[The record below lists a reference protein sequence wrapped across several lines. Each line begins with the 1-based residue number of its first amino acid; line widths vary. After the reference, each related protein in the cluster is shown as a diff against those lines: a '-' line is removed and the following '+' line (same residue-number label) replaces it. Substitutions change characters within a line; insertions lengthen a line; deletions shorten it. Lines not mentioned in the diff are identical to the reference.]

1 MADRVSLLGER
12 PPEELVDW
20 YRAADVMLLTSSR
33 EGRPNVVLEALSTG
47 CPVVATDAGGTG
59 EVVTS
64 QRMLARTRDAGAI
77 GAMLAS
83 LLESP
88 PTADELRASIE
99 HLTWRSSLDALE
111 RILETVGPGSSS

>member
-47 CPVVATDAGGTG
+47 CPVVATNAGGTA
-59 EVVTS
+59 EIITS
-64 QRMLARTRDAGAI
+64 ERMLSRTRDAGEI

-83 LLESP
+83 LLSDP
-88 PTADELRASIE
+88 PTPEALRASIE
-99 HLTWRSSLDALE
+99 PLTWRSSLDALE
-111 RILETVGPGSSS
+111 RTLSEVASKA